1 MNTHSWW
8 MVIAISFGVG
18 VASGLFFG
26 LLGDWLGLS
35 PSLRT
40 VGVGVSVGIAAAV
53 LTARRRAAINTQ
65 RDG

>member
-26 LLGDWLGLS
+26 LLGDSLGLS

-40 VGVGVSVGIAAAV
+40 GGVGVSAGVAAAV
-53 LTARRRAAINTQ
+53 LMARRRAAINTQ
-65 RDG
+65 NNG